1 MLVYFFS
8 DMNVR
13 VALRA
18 FEDDR
23 EIWPWDLLLGLRT
36 EAQVGLLAVVLCV
49 GFCSLGIIIWS
60 LMDIF

>member
-8 DMNVR
+8 DMNAR

-23 EIWPWDLLLGLRT
+23 EIWAWDLLLGLRT
-36 EAQVGLLAVVLCV
+36 EAEVGL
-49 GFCSLGIIIWS
+49 
-60 LMDIF
+60 

>member
-1 MLVYFFS
+1 MIVYFFS

-36 EAQVGLLAVVLCV
+36 ETQVGL
-49 GFCSLGIIIWS
+49 
-60 LMDIF
+60 

>member
-8 DMNVR
+8 DMNAR

-18 FEDDR
+18 FEDDH

-36 EAQVGLLAVVLCV
+36 EAQVGL
-49 GFCSLGIIIWS
+49 
-60 LMDIF
+60 

>member
-18 FEDDR
+18 FEDDC
-23 EIWPWDLLLGLRT
+23 EKWLWDLPLGLMT
-36 EAQVGLLAVVLCV
+36 EAQG
-49 GFCSLGIIIWS
+49 G
-60 LMDIF
+60 